1 MHDVAMTNWDR
12 LARAIRDRRRV
23 LDLTQQRLAD
33 NARVTRS
40 TIKNLEGA
48 REPTRL
54 PSSMTAVE
62 QALGW
67 APGSGQAV
75 LNGGEP
81 TLADSSADQRPPTQ
95 DPYQPLSGRLPISV
109 LDELSTGEVYA
120 ADIHDLSQDGGITL
134 ITVAV
139 RRAGTPGHQVSAE
152 QRRANFRAW
161 SRVQRQLKN
170 LPPMEWEPG
179 DPEEWKGHPEER
191 QA

>member
-1 MHDVAMTNWDR
+1 MEWDWTALGTALR
-12 LARAIRDRRRV
+12 SRRKDLR
-23 LDLTQQRLAD
+23 LTQDELAEQ
-33 NARVTRS
+33 AGVHVG
-40 TIKNLEGA
+40 TIKDYEAGKTY
-48 REPTRL
+48 TRM
-54 PSSMTAVE
+54 PKSWSAIERAVN
-62 QALGW
+62 W
-67 APGSGQAV
+67 APGSAQAI
-75 LNGGEP
+75 LQGGAP
-81 TLADSSADQRPPTQ
+81 TVIAGPDGAYASPQ
-95 DPYQPLSGRLPISV
+95 DPYQPLSDRLPVSV
-109 LDELSTGEVYA
+109 LDELSTGEIYA

-139 RRAGTPGHQVSAE
+139 RRAGTPGHQISAE